1 MPPKSSSGKDKD
13 IAEEDEVLQA
23 VILADSFNKRFK
35 PLTVGKPR
43 CLLPICNATL
53 LDWTFESLALA
64 GVQEIF
70 VICRSY
76 ADQVK
81 AAIRDSKWSKPSTG
95 LKIVPIVT
103 AKETFSP
110 GDAMRDIYT
119 HGIITSDFVLVTGD
133 LVSNVRIDE
142 VVRAHKERRRTN
154 KDAIM
159 TMVVKESGAQHR
171 TRSRGETGVFV
182 LDPDTS
188 ECLHYESAVG
198 YPATPLIQIPRE
210 VLVEHPEV
218 EIRYDLIDC
227 AIDVCSVEV
236 PSLFQDNFDYLDI
249 RRDFVHGVLTSDLLM
264 KNIYCYVA
272 KDGYAARVAD
282 TRSYDAVSKDI
293 LARWT
298 FPLVPDDNHPGGH
311 SYEHLRGN
319 KYIAKDNS
327 VVLSRTCKIGNN
339 TLIGSHTI
347 IEAGA
352 SVHASVIGQRCTIG
366 PGAVLRDAYIFDDT
380 HVGAGCVVEGSIVGE
395 RVRLGDRCRVPR
407 GCVIAEGVTIG
418 EDAKLRNF
426 ERVSRKRTAQEK
438 KDAEDADDEDEEPDS
453 DLEEVEAH
461 QEEAE
466 EVLGKGANALVWPQG
481 PTEEDESMD
490 VRDQF
495 SNLRLMRIGD
505 PASDLELSDE
515 GSTTDDYSDTDTSYS
530 TRSRA
535 SSMTSASGPP
545 LTLGLGD
552 PSAQTSAIHTLHTAA
567 AETEFR
573 SEVAQSLERAFAEG
587 HSVEN
592 AAVELKT
599 LRMASNVPLRRV
611 REAVVGA
618 LVDRVPLI
626 PANPAAQRAEI
637 GAVVRRWGAL
647 VDKIGGVDKVETVE
661 VLQHH
666 CAAAGGARQAL
677 FAQVLAAFYQQD
689 LVDEDDIR
697 AWHASPAARGEGVK
711 EGSALAEGLKRCWA
725 VGAKMIEQFDAE
737 SESEEESSEEESE
750 EEAPA
755 PKKAAPAP
763 AKPPAKEESSSEEES
778 GSEEESEEEAP
789 APPKASATA
798 PTPAKAP
805 TKEESSSEEESDEE
819 SEEEEEAP
827 VPPKAQPTPV
837 APAPVPAPAK
847 APAKEQSSSEEESEE
862 EDEAPVPPKAQ
873 AKPAAPGPAPA
884 KTPAKEETSSEEEE
898 SEEEESSEEESAPV
912 NPPAKAPAP
921 QAAPSRPAATPA
933 TPTAATSAAAP
944 APAPAAPAS
953 ALAAPPPSKAP
964 QQQAE
969 SESEEESEEF
979 DSASEN
985 DEAPAGKTGA
995 PAV

>member
-1 MPPKSSSGKDKD
+1 MPPKGSSGKDKD
-13 IAEEDEVLQA
+13 IADEDEVLQA

-35 PLTVGKPR
+35 PLTAGKPR

-81 AAIRDSKWSKPSTG
+81 AAIRDSKWSKPSSG

-103 AKETFSP
+103 AKDTFSP

-159 TMVVKESGAQHR
+159 TMVVKESGAAHR
-171 TRSRGETGVFV
+171 TRSRGESGVFV
-182 LDPDTS
+182 LDPNTS
-188 ECLHYESAVG
+188 ECLHYEPVIG
-198 YPATPLIQIPRE
+198 YPPTPMIKIPRE
-210 VLVEHPEV
+210 VLAEHPEV
-218 EIRYDLIDC
+218 EIRNDLIDC
-227 AIDVCSVEV
+227 SIDVCSVEV

-311 SYEHLRGN
+311 AYEHLRGN

-339 TLIGSHTI
+339 TLIGAHTTV
-347 IEAGA
+347 EANA
-352 SVHASVIGQRCTIG
+352 SVHASVIGQRCKIG
-366 PGAVLRDAYIFDDT
+366 AGAVLRNAYIFDDT
-380 HVGAGCVVEGSIVGE
+380 HVGAGCVVEGSIIGA

-407 GCVIAEGVTIG
+407 GCLIADDVVIG
-418 EDAKLRNF
+418 EGAKLRKF
-426 ERVSRKRTAQEK
+426 ERVSKKRDMK
-438 KDAEDADDEDEEPDS
+438 KAGKDEDADDEEEDS

-461 QEEAE
+461 QEGVE
-466 EVLGKGANALVWPQG
+466 EIVGKGSNALVWPQG
-481 PTEEDESMD
+481 AGEDEEGIDERESYNN
-490 VRDQF
+490 Q
-495 SNLRLMRIGD
+495 RLMRMGD
-505 PASDLELSDE
+505 SASDLELSDE
-515 GSTTDDYSDTDTSYS
+515 GSTTDDDLSDTDTSYS
-530 TRSRA
+530 MRSRA
-535 SSMTSASGPP
+535 SSMTSVSGPS
-545 LTLGLGD
+545 LSLSLSD
-552 PSAQTSAIHTLHTAA
+552 PSAQTSAIHTLSSAA

-618 LVDRVPLI
+618 IVDRVPLV
-626 PANPAAQRAEI
+626 AGDPAAQRAEI
-637 GAVVRRWGAL
+637 ARFVRRWGPL
-647 VDKIGGVDKVETVE
+647 INQIGGVDPVETVE
-661 VLQHH
+661 VLQYH
-666 CAAAGGARQAL
+666 CAAAGPRQGL
-677 FAQVLAAFYQQD
+677 FAQVLAALYQQD
-689 LVDEDDIR
+689 LVEEDDIR
-697 AWHASPAARGEGVK
+697 AWHKSPAARGEGLK
-711 EGSALAEGLKRCWA
+711 PGSTLLEGVRKCWA

-737 SESEEESSEEESE
+737 SEEESSEEESE
-750 EEAPA
+750 EDEPPKRQAPA
-755 PKKAAPAP
+755 PTKAAP
-763 AKPPAKEESSSEEES
+763 KEES
-778 GSEEESEEEAP
+778 ESED
-789 APPKASATA
+789 
-798 PTPAKAP
+798 
-805 TKEESSSEEESDEE
+805 EESDEE
-819 SEEEEEAP
+819 SEGSEESEESAP
-827 VPPKAQPTPV
+827 AKPS
-837 APAPVPAPAK
+837 APASSAPVPAPQSSK
-847 APAKEQSSSEEESEE
+847 APQQQQSDSESEEDSEESES
-862 EDEAPVPPKAQ
+862 
-873 AKPAAPGPAPA
+873 G
-884 KTPAKEETSSEEEE
+884 E
-898 SEEEESSEEESAPV
+898 SE
-912 NPPAKAPAP
+912 PPAKA
-921 QAAPSRPAATPA
+921 
-933 TPTAATSAAAP
+933 
-944 APAPAAPAS
+944 APAAPAS
-953 ALAAPPPSKAP
+953 AASQAAQAKASAPAAPKPTGAQP
-964 QQQAE
+964 QA
-969 SESEEESEEF
+969 STAAAASPKGSSDEESDE
-979 DSASEN
+979 SAE
-985 DEAPAGKTGA
+985 
-995 PAV
+995 

>member
-81 AAIRDSKWSKPSTG
+81 AAIRDSKWSKPSSG

-159 TMVVKESGAQHR
+159 TMVVKEAGAAHR
-171 TRSRGETGVFV
+171 TRSRGESGVFV

-188 ECLHYESAVG
+188 ECLHYEPTIG
-198 YPATPLIQIPRE
+198 YPATPSIKIPRE
-210 VLVEHPEV
+210 ILEEHPEV
-218 EIRYDLIDC
+218 EIRNDLIDC
-227 AIDVCSVEV
+227 SIDVCSVEV
-236 PSLFQDNFDYLDI
+236 PSLFQDNFDYGDI
-249 RRDFVHGVLTSDLLM
+249 RGDFVYGVLTSDLLM

-319 KYIAKDNS
+319 KYIAKGNS
-327 VVLSRTCKIGNN
+327 VVLSRTCKVGNN
-339 TLIGSHTI
+339 TLIGAHTT
-347 IEAGA
+347 IEANA
-352 SVHASVIGQRCTIG
+352 SVQSSVIGQRCTIG

-380 HVGAGCVVEGSIVGE
+380 HVGPGCVVEGSIVGTH
-395 RVRLGDRCRVPR
+395 VRLGSGCRVPR
-407 GCVIAEGVTIG
+407 GCLIADGVVIG
-418 EDAKLRNF
+418 EGAKLRKF
-426 ERVSRKRTAQEK
+426 ERVSKKREAREEEEEEEE
-438 KDAEDADDEDEEPDS
+438 EDADDEDEEEEDS

-461 QEEAE
+461 QEGVEQI
-466 EVLGKGANALVWPQG
+466 VGKGSNALVWPQG
-481 PTEEDESMD
+481 LPDEEEEVEERESHNN
-490 VRDQF
+490 Q
-495 SNLRLMRIGD
+495 RLMRIGD
-505 PASDLELSDE
+505 DASDLELSDE
-515 GSTTDDYSDTDTSYS
+515 GSTTDDDFSDTDTSYS
-530 TRSRA
+530 VRSRA
-535 SSMTSASGPP
+535 SSMTSASGPSFS
-545 LTLGLGD
+545 LNLD
-552 PSAQTSAIHTLHTAA
+552 PSASASAIHTLSSAA

-618 LVDRVPLI
+618 IVDRVPLV
-626 PANPAAQRAEI
+626 PDDAAAQRAEI
-637 GAVVRRWGAL
+637 ARFVRRWGQL
-647 VDKIGGVDKVETVE
+647 IDKIGGVDAVETVE
-661 VLQHH
+661 ALQYH
-666 CAAAGGARQAL
+666 CAGAGARQAL
-677 FAQVLAAFYQQD
+677 FAQVLAALYQQD
-689 LVDEDDIR
+689 LVEEDDIR
-697 AWHASPAARGEGVK
+697 AWHKSAAARGEGLK
-711 EGSALAEGLKRCWA
+711 PNSPRAEGVKKCWA

-737 SESEEESSEEESE
+737 SDEE
-750 EEAPA
+750 
-755 PKKAAPAP
+755 
-763 AKPPAKEESSSEEES
+763 
-778 GSEEESEEEAP
+778 
-789 APPKASATA
+789 
-798 PTPAKAP
+798 
-805 TKEESSSEEESDEE
+805 SSEEESDEE
-819 SEEEEEAP
+819 AP
-827 VPPKAQPTPV
+827 KV
-837 APAPVPAPAK
+837 K
-847 APAKEQSSSEEESEE
+847 APAAASAPSSTKSAAKEDSGSEEDDSEE
-862 EDEAPVPPKAQ
+862 D
-873 AKPAAPGPAPA
+873 
-884 KTPAKEETSSEEEE
+884 SDDS
-898 SEEEESSEEESAPV
+898 EESAPA
-912 NPPAKAPAP
+912 NPPA
-921 QAAPSRPAATPA
+921 R
-933 TPTAATSAAAP
+933 
-944 APAPAAPAS
+944 PAPAA
-953 ALAAPPPSKAP
+953 APPPAAKPATQPPKAP
-964 QQQAE
+964 AQTAE
-969 SESEEESEEF
+969 SESEEESEDEGS
-979 DSASEN
+979 DEGAEPAAKTASAAARPASHPPPAKTSTP
-985 DEAPAGKTGA
+985 APSTQRAAAPPQAAGA
-995 PAV
+995 PASHAKAAESPERSSDESEEDSEDSAADA

>member
-13 IAEEDEVLQA
+13 IADEDEVLQA

-81 AAIRDSKWSKPSTG
+81 AAIRDSKWSKPSSG

-159 TMVVKESGAQHR
+159 TMVVKESGAAHR
-171 TRSRGETGVFV
+171 TRSRGESGVFV
-182 LDPDTS
+182 LDPNTS
-188 ECLHYESAVG
+188 ECLHYEPVIG
-198 YPATPLIQIPRE
+198 YPPTPLVKIPRE
-210 VLVEHPEV
+210 VLAEHPEV
-218 EIRYDLIDC
+218 EIRNDLIDC
-227 AIDVCSVEV
+227 HIDVCSVEV
-236 PSLFQDNFDYLDI
+236 PSLFQDNFDYGDI
-249 RRDFVHGVLTSDLLM
+249 RRDFVYGVLTSDLLM

-282 TRSYDAVSKDI
+282 TRSYDSISKDI

-311 SYEHLRGN
+311 AYEHLRGN

-339 TLIGSHTI
+339 TLIGAHTT

-352 SVHASVIGQRCTIG
+352 SVHSSVIGQRCTIG

-380 HVGAGCVVEGSIVGE
+380 HVGAGCVVEGSIVGA
-395 RVRLGDRCRVPR
+395 RVRLGDRCRIPR
-407 GCVIAEGVTIG
+407 GCLIADGVVIG
-418 EDAKLRNF
+418 EEAKLRRF
-426 ERVSRKRTAQEK
+426 ERVSRTREALRAENG
-438 KDAEDADDEDEEPDS
+438 EDADDEDEEDS
-453 DLEEVEAH
+453 DLDEVEAN
-461 QEEAE
+461 QDEAKDI
-466 EVLGKGANALVWPQG
+466 LGEGSNALLWPQG
-481 PTEEDESMD
+481 SPDEEEELDDRESYNN
-490 VRDQF
+490 Q
-495 SNLRLMRIGD
+495 RLMRLGD
-505 PASDLELSDE
+505 SASDLELSDE
-515 GSTTDDYSDTDTSYS
+515 GSTTDDDGSDTESSYS
-530 TRSRA
+530 MRSRA
-535 SSMTSASGPP
+535 SSMTSVSGPS
-545 LTLGLGD
+545 LSLSLSD
-552 PSAQTSAIHTLHTAA
+552 PTAQTSAIHTLSSAA

-618 LVDRVPLI
+618 IVDRVPLA
-626 PANPAAQRAEI
+626 PPGDPAAQRAEI
-637 GAVVRRWGAL
+637 ARFVRRWGPL
-647 VDKIGGVDKVETVE
+647 VDQIGGVDPVETLE
-661 VLQHH
+661 ALQYH
-666 CAAAGGARQAL
+666 CAQAGPRQAL
-677 FAQVLAAFYQQD
+677 FAQLLAAFYQQD

-697 AWHASPAARGEGVK
+697 AWHASPAARGEGLKPGSPLV
-711 EGSALAEGLKRCWA
+711 EGVRRCWA
-725 VGAKMIEQFDAE
+725 VGAKMIEQL
-737 SESEEESSEEESE
+737 
-750 EEAPA
+750 
-755 PKKAAPAP
+755 
-763 AKPPAKEESSSEEES
+763 
-778 GSEEESEEEAP
+778 
-789 APPKASATA
+789 ASD
-798 PTPAKAP
+798 
-805 TKEESSSEEESDEE
+805 S
-819 SEEEEEAP
+819 
-827 VPPKAQPTPV
+827 
-837 APAPVPAPAK
+837 
-847 APAKEQSSSEEESEE
+847 
-862 EDEAPVPPKAQ
+862 
-873 AKPAAPGPAPA
+873 
-884 KTPAKEETSSEEEE
+884 
-898 SEEEESSEEESAPV
+898 
-912 NPPAKAPAP
+912 
-921 QAAPSRPAATPA
+921 
-933 TPTAATSAAAP
+933 
-944 APAPAAPAS
+944 
-953 ALAAPPPSKAP
+953 
-964 QQQAE
+964 E
-969 SESEEESEEF
+969 SESEEESEDGRPEQKSGARAPVKPAAKQESSSEEEDEDEDE
-979 DSASEN
+979 DSEDESESEDGSAPVPASKPS
-985 DEAPAGKTGA
+985 APAA
-995 PAV
+995 PAPPAKASSAARDASNSSDDGSEEEEEASGSSGSEPPAKSAAVASAAPAAA